1 MCWPSAVRLAGSER
15 AARVDGRSLARAS
28 ARSRG
33 SWEFLSLIRLG
44 LTMGVQESSGRL
56 RDPDILTSSPIFF
69 PARARSERNC
79 VRPLT
84 RQAGSSHPHCHTA
97 AAHKTQPLSAFASG
111 ARETRSNGTGT
122 STSTGTGTGTGTGP
136 GPGPGPVGGRGA
148 GASGAACRWQRSAGV
163 TATSSK
169 MNL

>member
-69 PARARSERNC
+69 PHGHAQRETVCVPLHDRPIRRTRS
-79 VRPLT
+79 PAL
-84 RQAGSSHPHCHTA
+84 SHTA
-97 AAHKTQPLSAFASG
+97 AAHSRSLHSLRVPEK
-111 ARETRSNGTGT
+111 REVTV
-122 STSTGTGTGTGTGP
+122 P
-136 GPGPGPVGGRGA
+136 APVPAPAPAPAPVPVPVPVPSVVGVPVPPVPRAGGNA
-148 GASGAACRWQRSAGV
+148 LLA
-163 TATSSK
+163 
-169 MNL
+169 